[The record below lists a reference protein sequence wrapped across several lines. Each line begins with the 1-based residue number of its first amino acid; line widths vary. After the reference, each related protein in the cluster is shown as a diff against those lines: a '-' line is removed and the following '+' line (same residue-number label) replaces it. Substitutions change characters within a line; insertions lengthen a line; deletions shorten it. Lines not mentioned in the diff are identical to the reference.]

1 MEYLQ
6 YWALFNKPFARVEGD
21 YFFAAAPQREAIA
34 GLSYFAASPFD
45 TAFLVAPRRCGASW
59 LMRHVSQMHGLGNCA
74 TEVVITDGMQLDCRS
89 ITQSL
94 ARAMGIASDFRRTT
108 SLALVDQAIES
119 CQRSDVHVLWMIDRL
134 QACAIQTAR
143 SLLASH
149 SNLSV
154 VITATPDQHCQFKGF
169 FGSQVVQVDL
179 TPLTLEETAAY
190 LREGLADVGCQLT
203 LFHDV
208 AVVRLHE
215 LSGGAIADLA
225 TAAEIALSVAAR
237 YRMDSITASVV
248 EAAFE
253 LQLQAA
259 A

>member
-1 MEYLQ
+1 MGYLG
-6 YWALFNKPFARVEGD
+6 YWALFDKPFARVEGD

-34 GLSYFAASPFD
+34 GLSYFASSPFD
-45 TAFLVAPRRCGASW
+45 LAFLVAPRRCGASW
-59 LMRHVSQMHGLGNCA
+59 LMRHVSQMHGLGDCA

-89 ITQSL
+89 VTQSL
-94 ARAMGIASDFRRTT
+94 ARSLGIASDFRRTS

-119 CQRSDVHVLWMIDRL
+119 CQRFGVHVLWMIDRL

-149 SNLSV
+149 PNLSV
-154 VITATPDQHCQFKGF
+154 VITATPDQHCQFRGL
-169 FGSQVVQVDL
+169 FGSQVVEVEL
-179 TPLTLEETAAY
+179 APLTVDETGCY

-203 LFHDV
+203 LFHDS

-215 LSGGAIADLA
+215 LSSGAIADLA
-225 TAAEIALSVAAR
+225 VAAEISLTVAAR
-237 YRMDSITASVV
+237 YRMEAVTSSVV